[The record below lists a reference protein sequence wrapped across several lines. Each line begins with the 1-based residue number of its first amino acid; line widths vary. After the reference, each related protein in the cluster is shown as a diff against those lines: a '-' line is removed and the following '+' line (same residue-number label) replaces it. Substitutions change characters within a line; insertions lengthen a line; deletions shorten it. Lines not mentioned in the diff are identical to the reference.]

1 MKYLNKSF
9 SVLMG
14 SKEYRDGYDKI
25 VWDKDKK
32 DADKDNK
39 PNERT

>member
-32 DADKDNK
+32 DDDKDNK